1 MGSIA
6 GVIGGFTAFPLFRAF
21 LPRFSLGLARCFLG
35 VARATVRFAGPFRAD
50 LEGLRAL
57 RRAIAFAFV
66 LLVLLPLSHNRR
78 LVR

>member
-1 MGSIA
+1 MQTQQRDLVAKCSQPEALAIYWHRV
-6 GVIGGFTAFPLFRAF
+6 GVNLHTRGLVTVLLFF
-21 LPRFSLGLARCFLG
+21 M
-35 VARATVRFAGPFRAD
+35 
-50 LEGLRAL
+50 RAL